1 MVVMKRMIAHFFL
14 YTYCEFETEEYSSFD
29 RRYNI
34 VPIIAM
40 ITRKTQAPKPILI
53 DDVLKKMINSHI
65 QHSPQA
71 QQWYRFR

>member
-1 MVVMKRMIAHFFL
+1 MEVNRIRNYDRIVIKRMISFL
-14 YTYCEFETEEYSSFD
+14 TYCEFETEEYSSFD

-53 DDVLKKMINSHI
+53 DENEKKK
-65 QHSPQA
+65 
-71 QQWYRFR
+71 